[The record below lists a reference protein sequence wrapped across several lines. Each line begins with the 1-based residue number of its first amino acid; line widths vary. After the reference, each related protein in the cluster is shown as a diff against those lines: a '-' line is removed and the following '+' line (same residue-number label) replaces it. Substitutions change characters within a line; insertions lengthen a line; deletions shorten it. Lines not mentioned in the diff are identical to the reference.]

1 MTRESN
7 HSLRAWVEVDLGAL
21 RRNGAA
27 MARRAGVPILPMVK
41 ADAYGL
47 GAAPAARAL
56 EALSPW
62 GFGVATVEEGAELRE
77 AGITRPVMLFT
88 PALESDLRAAKAA
101 NLTLALANPS
111 TIRAWNALGGRW
123 HLAID
128 TGMGRSGI
136 RWSDVSSL
144 AEVTGEFPPEGACTH
159 FHSAD
164 IDPESM
170 VVQEQRFEEALA
182 QLPARPSVLHTES
195 GAAVER
201 RSGSR
206 WSLVRPGIWL
216 YGAGGGAGAA
226 IAPEPVVQV
235 HARIVDLRT
244 IEEGDSVS
252 YMATYRAS
260 GRRRIATLAI
270 GYADGYRR
278 ALGNRGSVLVG
289 GRKVPVVGVV
299 TMDMTMIDVT
309 DVRCDIGDVATLI
322 GGAAGEGLRICDVAR
337 TGDLSPY
344 ELLTGL
350 RGRLPRIYTGDAA

>member
-27 MARRAGVPILPMVK
+27 MASRAGVPILPMVK

-47 GAAPAARAL
+47 GAVRVARAL
-56 EALSPW
+56 ESLSPW
-62 GFGVATVEEGAELRE
+62 GFGVATVEEGAELRA

-88 PALESDLRAAKAA
+88 PALVPDLRAAKAA

-111 TIRAWNALGGRW
+111 TIRAWSALGGHW

-136 RWSDVSSL
+136 RWSEVSSL
-144 AEVTGEFPPEGACTH
+144 GSVLRESPPDGACTH

-164 IDPESM
+164 VDPVSM
-170 VVQEQRFEEALA
+170 DVQERRFEEAISR
-182 QLPARPSVLHTES
+182 LPARPALLHAES

-216 YGAGGGAGAA
+216 YGVGGGAGAA
-226 IAPEPVVQV
+226 ISPEPVVQV

-244 IEEGDSVS
+244 IEAGDSVS
-252 YMATYRAS
+252 YLATYRARE
-260 GRRRIATLAI
+260 RRRIATLAI

-278 ALGNRGSVLVG
+278 ALGNRGAALVAG
-289 GRKVPVVGVV
+289 QRAPVVGVV

-309 DVRCDIGDVATLI
+309 GIACELGDVATLI
-322 GGAAGEGLRICDVAR
+322 GGEGDGAMTVADVAR
-337 TGDLSPY
+337 MAEVSPY

-350 RGRLPRIYTGDAA
+350 RCRLPHLYTGEAA